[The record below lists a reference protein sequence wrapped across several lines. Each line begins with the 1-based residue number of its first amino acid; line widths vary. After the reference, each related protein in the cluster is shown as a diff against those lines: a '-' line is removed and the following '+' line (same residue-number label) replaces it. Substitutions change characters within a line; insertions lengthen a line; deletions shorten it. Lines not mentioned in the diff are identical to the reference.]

1 MTLSTQTT
9 TRKTCSLTGLQ
20 LASDS
25 KSEERA
31 WVSPSTVLSSGLHR
45 SKNLKTAQ
53 FDVKTRG
60 KWYKSNV
67 CQVLM
72 SWTKKMIQENN
83 DLCTEPPSSLV
94 EMASCPGLSILESL
108 HSGPPPAMS
117 LFTHLL
123 LRTMLWVPGLK
134 VVRSSTRQNCSIKQG
149 KKEVEKHGNQIQ
161 CTGHI
166 K

>member
-1 MTLSTQTT
+1 MLSFKVKGKSKDIVSSWFWSNSKYNWIMLMTLSTQTT

-72 SWTKKMIQENN
+72 SWTKKMIQENKGN
-83 DLCTEPPSSLV
+83 TSMHTCLNICSTQDKSTNGSLCTKCLNSSRL
-94 EMASCPGLSILESL
+94 
-108 HSGPPPAMS
+108 
-117 LFTHLL
+117 
-123 LRTMLWVPGLK
+123 
-134 VVRSSTRQNCSIKQG
+134 
-149 KKEVEKHGNQIQ
+149 
-161 CTGHI
+161 
-166 K
+166 